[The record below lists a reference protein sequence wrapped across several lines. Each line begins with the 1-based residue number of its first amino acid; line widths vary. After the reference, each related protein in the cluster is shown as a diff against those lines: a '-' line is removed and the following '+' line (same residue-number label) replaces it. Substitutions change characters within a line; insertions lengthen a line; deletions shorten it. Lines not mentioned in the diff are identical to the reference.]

1 MLYYDKRF
9 KEGWRIAIWHVT
21 EDLEGLL
28 YLLPDDESVRNEAQE
43 RFRTEGRQLE
53 WTAVRV
59 LLFTMLGRQVPIHYD
74 EDGAPHLPDYERL
87 DISISHTR
95 GYVAVMLSEQGVVG
109 IDVEQISDRVKRIK
123 KRFVNDD
130 ERAETV
136 VQLLLHWS
144 AKETAFKLLHENK
157 VDFLKHLHIEPF
169 EMDES
174 QEGTFTLRETRTDD
188 ELSLRVHYK
197 VFPDFVLTYAHVPC
211 E

>member
-1 MLYYDKRF
+1 MIYYDKYD
-9 KEGWRIAIWHVT
+9 EGCRVAVWHVT
-21 EDLEGLL
+21 ETLDELTPV
-28 YLLPDDESVRNEAQE
+28 LPDDESVRNEAQE
-43 RFRTEGRQLE
+43 RFRAEGRQLE

-109 IDVEQISDRVKRIK
+109 IDVEQISDRVERIK

-157 VDFLKHLHIEPF
+157 VDFLKHLHITPF
-169 EMDES
+169 EMDER

-188 ELSLRVHYK
+188 EQTLCIHYK